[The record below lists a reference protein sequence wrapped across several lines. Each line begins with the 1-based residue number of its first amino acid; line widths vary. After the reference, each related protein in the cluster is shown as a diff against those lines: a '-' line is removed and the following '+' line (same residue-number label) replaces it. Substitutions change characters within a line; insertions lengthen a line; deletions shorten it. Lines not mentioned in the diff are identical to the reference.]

1 MLPNANSFTVN
12 TLYNKYYYYHS
23 SYFSKCV
30 NASNVSFFPGSHKEF
45 DVQETMPVCNTKTN
59 LLPCEQRFLS
69 YAAFSV
75 YEVVGVAWQSCSC
88 FFFSFYAPKAPRSVG
103 LCVKGRLLSDNV
115 VC

>member
-88 FFFSFYAPKAPRSVG
+88 FFFFFLRPESASQCGTLRKRQTT
-103 LCVKGRLLSDNV
+103 K
-115 VC
+115 